1 MQISESPTSIQF
13 SGRIVTRQAYFVW
26 GIMFPIG
33 MLALLMVQE
42 SYRFI
47 AFIVWMAIWLA
58 LFIVIPPLLGAKFL
72 VTLDSKTKKITWS
85 KGEHV
90 FRTIPF
96 DKVKEV
102 GMTPTAIGVRP
113 YKTFQLFIRLKD
125 GKRFTLAADPKQ
137 NEIERARDLA
147 KKKLRP

>member
-1 MQISESPTSIQF
+1 MQISESPTQLQF

-26 GIMFPIG
+26 GIIFPIG
-33 MLALLMVQE
+33 MLALLFVQE
-42 SYRFI
+42 SYRFVG
-47 AFIVWMAIWLA
+47 FIVWMAIWLA
-58 LFIVIPPLLGAKFL
+58 LFVVIPPLLGAKFL

-85 KGEHV
+85 KGDQV
-90 FRTIPF
+90 FRAIPF

-113 YKTFQLFIRLKD
+113 YKTFQLFILLKD

-137 NEIERARDLA
+137 NEIEHARDLA
-147 KKKLRP
+147 KKKLGK